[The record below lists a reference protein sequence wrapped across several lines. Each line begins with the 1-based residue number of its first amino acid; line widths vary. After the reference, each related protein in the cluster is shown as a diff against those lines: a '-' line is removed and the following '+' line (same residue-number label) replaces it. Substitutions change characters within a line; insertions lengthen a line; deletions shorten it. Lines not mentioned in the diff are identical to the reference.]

1 MLTSS
6 VGVRGSAEPRSA
18 APGAPLAPPAPARPP
33 APAATDLRWITQGAC
48 PPDWW
53 AHVERC
59 GGGFFHTPPGL
70 GAGAPVGEP
79 VFAQLL
85 HGADVV
91 GVAAGVRSQ
100 CRLGRR
106 PRHLYFPT
114 APALVAPSRADE
126 ALAALAQALRVE
138 GAAEVGVDSFDAQ
151 WQPEVTPCASI
162 ETRDRV
168 EYLVPLD
175 RSADDLVRGCS
186 KHHRRHL
193 QNGIRQ
199 DWTFQTLDGPE
210 ARAVITA
217 VQHAAADRA
226 AERGDPFHATLPAAA
241 GAATDGAAPWG
252 VTTFSVW
259 ANGAPLAAALVGWA
273 KPRAYYLVG
282 GSTPAGYTCHAAV
295 WLHWRIMCHL
305 VGAGFTTYNLGGT
318 PATARLPDDPQH
330 GLYRFK
336 SGFGTE
342 IVSRR
347 SVRWT
352 LRPVH
357 VAMHRLVNWAADRL
371 PS

>member
-1 MLTSS
+1 MLTTV
-6 VGVRGSAEPRSA
+6 VGLPRSA
-18 APGAPLAPPAPARPP
+18 EATARPGSA
-33 APAATDLRWITQGAC
+33 APRANRDLRWITRSAC

-70 GAGAPVGEP
+70 GAGAPAGEA

-85 HGADVV
+85 RGADVV

-114 APALVAPSRADE
+114 APALL
-126 ALAALAQALRVE
+126 ALPRPDDALGALAQALRIE
-138 GAAEVGVDSFDAQ
+138 GAAEVGVDSFDAG
-151 WQPEVTPCASI
+151 WQPDVTPCASI

-175 RSADDLVRGCS
+175 RSPDQLMRGCS

-199 DWTFQTLDGPE
+199 AWSFQTLDGPE
-210 ARAVITA
+210 ARAVIAA
-217 VQHAAADRA
+217 VQRAAADRA
-226 AERGDPFHATLPAAA
+226 AERGDPFQATLPAAA
-241 GAATDGAAPWG
+241 GAATDGGAPWG

-259 ANGAPLAAALVGWA
+259 ENGAPLAAALVGWA

-282 GSTPAGYTCHAAV
+282 GSTPTGYACHAAV

-305 VGAGFTTYNLGGT
+305 TGAGFTTYNLGGT
-318 PATARLPDDPQH
+318 PATARLHDDPQH

-336 SGFGTE
+336 SGFGAE

-352 LRPVH
+352 LSPVH
-357 VAMHRLVNWAADRL
+357 VATHRLVNWVATRL
-371 PS
+371 HS

>member
-1 MLTSS
+1 MLTVSL
-6 VGVRGSAEPRSA
+6 GWRASAGPGA
-18 APGAPLAPPAPARPP
+18 APAGTPPAPRSPVRH
-33 APAATDLRWITQGAC
+33 DLQWITRATC
-48 PPDWW
+48 PADWW

-70 GAGAPVGEP
+70 GAGAPVGEA

-85 HGADVV
+85 RGADVV
-91 GVAAGVRSQ
+91 GVATGVRSQ

-114 APALVAPSRADE
+114 APALLGLPRPDE
-126 ALAALAQALRVE
+126 ALSALAQALRSE
-138 GAAEVGVDSFDAQ
+138 GAAEVGVDSFDAG
-151 WQPEVTPCASI
+151 WQPDVTPGASI
-162 ETRDRV
+162 ETRERV

-175 RSADDLVRGCS
+175 RSPDKLVRDCS

-193 QNGIRQ
+193 QNGMRQ
-199 DWTFQTLDGPE
+199 EWSLQTLDGPE
-210 ARAVITA
+210 ARAVIAA

-226 AERGDPFHATLPAAA
+226 AERGDPFQATLPAAA
-241 GAATDGAAPWG
+241 GAGTDHGAPWG

-259 ANGAPLAAALVGWA
+259 ENGAPLAAALVGWA

-282 GSTPAGYTCHAAV
+282 GSTPAGYACHAAV

-305 VGAGFTTYNLGGT
+305 AEGGFTIYNLGGT
-318 PATARLPDDPQH
+318 PVTARRPDDPQH

-336 SGFGTE
+336 SGFGTD

-352 LRPVH
+352 LSPLH
-357 VAMHRLVNWAADRL
+357 VATHRLVNWVATRL
-371 PS
+371 HS

>member
-1 MLTSS
+1 MLTTV
-6 VGVRGSAEPRSA
+6 VGLPRSA
-18 APGAPLAPPAPARPP
+18 EATARPGSA
-33 APAATDLRWITQGAC
+33 APRANRDLRWITRSAC

-70 GAGAPVGEP
+70 GAGAPAGEA

-85 HGADVV
+85 QDDAVV

-114 APALVAPSRADE
+114 APALL
-126 ALAALAQALRVE
+126 ALPRPDDALGALAQALRIE
-138 GAAEVGVDSFDAQ
+138 GAAEVGVDSFDAG
-151 WQPEVTPCASI
+151 WQPDVTPCASI

-175 RSADDLVRGCS
+175 RSPDQLMRGCS

-199 DWTFQTLDGPE
+199 AWSFQTLDGPE
-210 ARAVITA
+210 ARAMIAA

-226 AERGDPFHATLPAAA
+226 AERGDPFQATLPAAA
-241 GAATDGAAPWG
+241 GAATDDGAPWG

-259 ANGAPLAAALVGWA
+259 ENGAPLAAALVGWA

-282 GSTPAGYTCHAAV
+282 TQIGRA
-295 WLHWRIMCHL
+295 
-305 VGAGFTTYNLGGT
+305 
-318 PATARLPDDPQH
+318 
-330 GLYRFK
+330 
-336 SGFGTE
+336 
-342 IVSRR
+342 
-347 SVRWT
+347 
-352 LRPVH
+352 H
-357 VAMHRLVNWAADRL
+357 V
-371 PS
+371 

>member
-1 MLTSS
+1 MLTTV
-6 VGVRGSAEPRSA
+6 VGLPRSA
-18 APGAPLAPPAPARPP
+18 EATARPGSA
-33 APAATDLRWITQGAC
+33 APRANRDLRWITRSAC

-70 GAGAPVGEP
+70 GAGAPAGEA

-85 HGADVV
+85 QDDDVV

-100 CRLGRR
+100 CRLGLR
-106 PRHLYFPT
+106 PRHLYFPS
-114 APALVAPSRADE
+114 APAFLGLPRPDD
-126 ALAALAQALRVE
+126 ALDALAQALRIE
-138 GAAEVGVDSFDAQ
+138 GAAEVGVDSFDAG
-151 WQPEVTPCASI
+151 WRPDVAPGTTI

-175 RSADDLVRGCS
+175 RTPDELLRGCS

-193 QNGIRQ
+193 QNGIQRE
-199 DWTFQTLDGPE
+199 WRFQTLDGPE
-210 ARAVITA
+210 ARALIAA
-217 VQHAAADRA
+217 VQRAAADRA
-226 AERGDPFHATLPAAA
+226 AERGDPFQATLPAAA
-241 GAATDGAAPWG
+241 GAMIDDGAPWG

-259 ANGAPLAAALVGWA
+259 ENGAPLAAALVGWA

-282 GSTPAGYTCHAAV
+282 GSTPTGYACHAAV

-305 VGAGFTTYNLGGT
+305 AEGGFTIYNLGGT
-318 PATARLPDDPQH
+318 PVTARRPDDPQH

-336 SGFGTE
+336 SGFGTD

-352 LRPVH
+352 LRPMH
-357 VAMHRLVNWAADRL
+357 VATHRLVNWVATRL
-371 PS
+371 HS